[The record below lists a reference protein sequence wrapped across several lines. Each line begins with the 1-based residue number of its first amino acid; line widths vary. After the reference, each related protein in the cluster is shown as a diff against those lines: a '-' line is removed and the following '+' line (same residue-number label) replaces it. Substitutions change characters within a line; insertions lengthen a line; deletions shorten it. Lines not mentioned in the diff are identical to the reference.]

1 MILLC
6 FFIKKSNAPQIKSY
20 FIKLLLCFVNSL
32 STHLHL
38 IVDDFLKKSW
48 ASFLHI
54 PPGRIEI
61 AGVPRIG
68 YLAGTV
74 GKVHQQMHLVGKIAA
89 ADAVHTPQVGMIH
102 ANQKVVFLVV
112 AVQQYHNTFEIAI
125 EKSAISERKDN
136 VRTGLCGNSGQN
148 FAGLSFC
155 GFLLLYQRAEQLGN
169 AAQIDICHLV
179 SSLSWI
185 CI

>member
-89 ADAVHTPQVGMIH
+89 ADALHTPQVGMIH

-112 AVQQYHNTFEIAI
+112 AVQQLTGPLAGAIDAMLGQLAASRRIHRIA
-125 EKSAISERKDN
+125 DLL
-136 VRTGLCGNSGQN
+136 G
-148 FAGLSFC
+148 AGGC
-155 GFLLLYQRAEQLGN
+155 
-169 AAQIDICHLV
+169 
-179 SSLSWI
+179 
-185 CI
+185 

>member
-89 ADAVHTPQVGMIH
+89 ADAVHTPQVGMNPCQSEGRISRSRCSAVDGPSCRSNRCH
-102 ANQKVVFLVV
+102 ARTACGEPADTPDCRSPRCWWLL
-112 AVQQYHNTFEIAI
+112 TRSEC
-125 EKSAISERKDN
+125 SAPDWP
-136 VRTGLCGNSGQN
+136 
-148 FAGLSFC
+148 
-155 GFLLLYQRAEQLGN
+155 
-169 AAQIDICHLV
+169 
-179 SSLSWI
+179 SSPDPS
-185 CI
+185 